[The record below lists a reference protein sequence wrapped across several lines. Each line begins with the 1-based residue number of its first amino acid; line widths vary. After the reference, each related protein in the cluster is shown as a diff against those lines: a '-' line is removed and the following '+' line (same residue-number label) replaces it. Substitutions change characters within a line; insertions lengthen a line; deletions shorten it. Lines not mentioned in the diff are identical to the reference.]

1 MDLEDV
7 TGSLEVGK
15 SADLITVNIAASNMI
30 PVYNDYSAVVYAMNS
45 KNIRSSMVHGE
56 WIMLDRV
63 VLRIDK
69 DEAIEDLKNI
79 IVKNNK

>member
-1 MDLEDV
+1 
-7 TGSLEVGK
+7 
-15 SADLITVNIAASNMI
+15 
-30 PVYNDYSAVVYAMNS
+30 
-45 KNIRSSMVHGE
+45 MVHGE